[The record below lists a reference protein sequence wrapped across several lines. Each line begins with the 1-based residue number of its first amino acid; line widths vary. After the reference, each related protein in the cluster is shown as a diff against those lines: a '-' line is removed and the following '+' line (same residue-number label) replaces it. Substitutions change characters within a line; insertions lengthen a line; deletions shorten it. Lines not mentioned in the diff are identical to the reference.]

1 MPGRNSCPT
10 SLRFSEKSST
20 CYTETQFPTKIG
32 PQSHTCS
39 CVSEV
44 QPWSC
49 YHIPDQAQRRNRA
62 LLELTKPLVTEGM
75 HLLLLCEVV
84 CGRRK
89 DRALTTVRPEVQG
102 QCWTQ
107 VQPSPPAPPSP
118 RPPRSSRGC
127 PSAPGTYHTFWERP
141 QCPCTGCS
149 LCLQCSS
156 SCSSGDSF

>member
-1 MPGRNSCPT
+1 MPGRNSCPN

-49 YHIPDQAQRRNRA
+49 YHIPDQAQRRNRS
-62 LLELTKPLVTEGM
+62 LLVLTKPLVTEGM

-84 CGRRK
+84 CRRRK
-89 DRALTTVRPEVQG
+89 DRALSTVRPEVQG

-107 VQPSPPAPPSP
+107 LQPSPPSPPSP
-118 RPPRSSRGC
+118 RPP
-127 PSAPGTYHTFWERP
+127 
-141 QCPCTGCS
+141 
-149 LCLQCSS
+149 CSS
-156 SCSSGDSF
+156 QWLSFCSWNMPRFLRNITVSLHWLFPLPGLLFLLYLR